1 MPQYTTAGD
10 VFSATA
16 VRSGSQLNSY
26 TVATSVTTGGITA
39 SVVDL
44 GGPYGNTF
52 LHSIGSASV
61 AAGAVGVDGSM
72 DGVNF
77 YNCIATS
84 TVVPTSTTSTITV
97 VTNKPARY
105 LRLNVGTQLSGASGT
120 LVYGGF

>member
-16 VRSGSQLNSY
+16 VRSGSQLNSF
-26 TVATSVTTGGITA
+26 TVATSVATGGIAA
-39 SVVDL
+39 SIVDL
-44 GGPYGNTF
+44 GGPYLNTF
-52 LHSIGSASV
+52 LHSIGGTSV

-84 TVVPTSTTSTITV
+84 TVVPTTATSTMTKAAV
-97 VTNKPARY
+97 SPARY

-120 LVYGGF
+120 FVYGGY